1 MDHGLKGHLHNYCT
15 QFPMSCT
22 LWHILL
28 MKRRQRSDHIFHLW
42 FLSFSEIAGALIMW
56 ERRRGVLIMWKWA
69 IVSDE
74 KSILDHKLQLC
85 EQQQEKRSGKYSL
98 WGGRECAQTMNNH
111 HCGENLRLTVPDW
124 LLLQVLES
132 QYCAPENLFIQKHQK
147 LTKLITGRC
156 CCKRLLTYHQSL
168 DLGLLGD

>member
-98 WGGRECAQTMNNH
+98 WGGRECTQTMNNH
-111 HCGENLRLTVPDW
+111 HCGENLSLTVPDW
-124 LLLQVLES
+124 WLLQVLES
-132 QYCAPENLFIQKHQK
+132 QYCAPENMSPILKHQK
-147 LTKLITGRC
+147 SPKSITGRC
-156 CCKRLLTYHQSL
+156 NCYIEVSF
-168 DLGLLGD
+168 

>member
-69 IVSDE
+69 IASDE

-85 EQQQEKRSGKYSL
+85 EQQEERRSGKYSL
-98 WGGRECAQTMNNH
+98 WGGRECAQHRLWTIISAVRIWAWLSLTDDFFK
-111 HCGENLRLTVPDW
+111 CLRANIAPQKICSYKNTKNQQNW
-124 LLLQVLES
+124 LLEDAAARG
-132 QYCAPENLFIQKHQK
+132 YR
-147 LTKLITGRC
+147 LITN
-156 CCKRLLTYHQSL
+156 S
-168 DLGLLGD
+168 

>member
-28 MKRRQRSDHIFHLW
+28 MKRSQRSDHIFHLW

-111 HCGENLRLTVPDW
+111 QCGENLSLTDDFFKCLRANIAPQKICSYKNTRNQQNW
-124 LLLQVLES
+124 LLEDAAARG
-132 QYCAPENLFIQKHQK
+132 YW
-147 LTKLITGRC
+147 LITNC
-156 CCKRLLTYHQSL
+156 
-168 DLGLLGD
+168 